1 MKIKYPIAEAGKKN
15 QYGYYYTDSEIDSI
29 IQDFKKSKRC
39 LEGLIV
45 NIKSTEGIKIKGSDK
60 VNHFTRDMYL
70 EDGFWVA
77 DIEFV
82 NKENFNITK
91 YLLESGKAIFRPTI
105 FGEVSTEN
113 MIKIVKLC
121 SIDLVPSEPH
131 VKNLEISWK
140 KIK

>member
-45 NIKSTEGIKIKGSDK
+45 HTKNTEDIKIKRIDK
-60 VNHFTRDMYL
+60 INHFTRDMYL

-77 DIEFV
+77 DIEFA

-91 YLLESGKAIFRPTI
+91 YLLESGKATFRPTI
-105 FGEVSTEN
+105 FGEVSIEN
-113 MIKIVKLC
+113 RIKIVKLC
-121 SIDLVPSEPH
+121 SIDLVPYEPSI
-131 VKNLEISWK
+131 KNFEISWE